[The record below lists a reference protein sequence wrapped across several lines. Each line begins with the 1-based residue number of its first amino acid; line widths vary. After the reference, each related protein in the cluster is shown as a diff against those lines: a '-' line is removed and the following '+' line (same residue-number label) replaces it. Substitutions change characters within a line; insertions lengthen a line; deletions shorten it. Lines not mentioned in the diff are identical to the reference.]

1 MNPIDTLPT
10 PYQGAAV
17 QPREL
22 TADLFGRF
30 IDYIDA
36 RPKTI
41 ESYRRAIRQFFR
53 WTNESGIRQ
62 PNRADILQY
71 REHIRAS
78 LKPGTVQAYII
89 ALRQFFKW
97 TAQEGLYPNIADN
110 VKGAKLDRG
119 HKKDTLTTAQLQDIL
134 KRFKVSTEQGARDYA
149 IIALMVTGCLRDI
162 EVSRA
167 DVEDLRPI
175 SDSMALFIQGK
186 GRDEKTEYAKITHQ
200 VEKAIRRYIALRRKA
215 GGDVGPKAPLFC
227 SMAKSNRGQRMTPR
241 SISRIVKNAMRAAG
255 YDSERLTAHSLR
267 HTGATVNLL
276 NGGTLEETQQLLRHS
291 SISTTMIYLHHI
303 DRAKNQSENRIAD
316 AIFSGKPAE
325 RKARAA
331 GA

>member
-1 MNPIDTLPT
+1 MENMPVPV
-10 PYQGAAV
+10 PSGAVVYA
-17 QPREL
+17 REL
-22 TADLFGRF
+22 TADLFTRF
-30 IDYIDA
+30 IEYVDA

-41 ESYRRAIRQFFR
+41 ETYSRAIKQFYR
-53 WTNESGIRQ
+53 WTHDQGITQ
-62 PNRADILQY
+62 PNRADVLQY
-71 REHIRAS
+71 REQIRAS
-78 LKPGTVQAYII
+78 LKPGTVQTYVI

-97 TAQEGLYPNIADN
+97 TAQEGFYPNIADN

-119 HKKDTLTTAQLQDIL
+119 HKKDTLTTAQFQDIL

-167 DVEDLRPI
+167 NAEDLRPVG
-175 SDSMALFIQGK
+175 DSMALFIQGK
-186 GRDEKTEYAKITHQ
+186 GRDEKTEYVKITHQ
-200 VEKAIRRYIALRRKA
+200 VEKAIRRYLSFRRK
-215 GGDVGPKAPLFC
+215 GGTDSGPGAPLFT
-227 SMAKSNRGQRMTPR
+227 STAKSNRGQRMTPR
-241 SISRIVKNAMRAAG
+241 SISRIVKQAMRAAG

-291 SISTTMIYLHHI
+291 NISTTMIYLHHI

-316 AIFSGKPAE
+316 ALLTDKPTG

>member
-1 MNPIDTLPT
+1 MNAGLPVHLSAEIT
-10 PYQGAAV
+10 PA
-17 QPREL
+17 REL
-22 TADLFGRF
+22 TAELFERF
-30 IDYIDA
+30 IDFIDA
-36 RPKTI
+36 RPKTV
-41 ESYRRAIRQFFR
+41 ESYRRAVRQFFR
-53 WTNESGIRQ
+53 WTLENGIRQ
-62 PNRADILQY
+62 PGRADVLRY
-71 REHIRAS
+71 REQIRAS

-97 TAQEGLYPNIADN
+97 TAQEGFYQNIADN
-110 VKGAKLDRG
+110 VKGAKLDRA
-119 HKKDTLTTAQLQDIL
+119 HKKDTLTTAQIQDIL
-134 KRFKVSTEQGARDYA
+134 KRFKVTTEQGARDYA

-167 DVEDLRPI
+167 DVEDLRPAG
-175 SDSMALFIQGK
+175 DSMALFIQGK
-186 GRDEKTEYAKITHQ
+186 GRDEKTEYVKITHQ
-200 VEKAIRRYIALRRKA
+200 VDKAIRRYLSLRRKA
-215 GGDVGPKAPLFC
+215 RRDTGPKSPLFT
-227 SMAKSNRGQRMTPR
+227 STARSNRGQRMTTR
-241 SISRIVKNAMRAAG
+241 SISRIVKQAMQAAG

-303 DRAKNQSENRIAD
+303 DRAKNQSENRISD
-316 AIFSGKPAE
+316 AIFTGKPAE

>member
-1 MNPIDTLPT
+1 MDSA
-10 PYQGAAV
+10 GAFPVPLQADII
-17 QPREL
+17 PAREL
-22 TADLFGRF
+22 TGDLFSRF
-30 IDYIDA
+30 IEYIDA
-36 RPKTI
+36 RPKTV
-41 ESYRRAIRQFFR
+41 ESYRRAVKQFYR
-53 WTNESGIRQ
+53 WTHDQGIRQ
-62 PNRADILQY
+62 PNRADVLQY
-71 REHIRAS
+71 REHIRAK

-97 TAQEGLYPNIADN
+97 TAREGLYPNIADN

-134 KRFKVSTEQGARDYA
+134 KRFRVSTEQGARDYA

-167 DVEDLRPI
+167 NAEDLRPVG
-175 SDSMALFIQGK
+175 DSMALYIQGK
-186 GRDEKTEYAKITHQ
+186 GRDEKTEYVKITHQ
-200 VEKAIRRYIALRRKA
+200 VEKAIRRYLSFRRK
-215 GGDVGPKAPLFC
+215 GGTDSGPGAPLFA
-227 SMAKSNRGQRMTPR
+227 SIAKSNKGQRMTPR
-241 SISRIVKNAMRAAG
+241 SISRIVKQGMRAAG

-291 SISTTMIYLHHI
+291 SISTTMIYLHHL

-316 AIFSGKPAE
+316 AIFAGRSAE
-325 RKARAA
+325 RKAR
-331 GA
+331 GKVS